1 MAKIFVITGHGA
13 GDSGATGNGYTEA
26 ERVRALA
33 QRIKALGGDNVLV
46 SESNRNYFK
55 DKGIENLTISKDYKI
70 IELHM
75 DSSEN
80 TSAKGGHVIIKLGF
94 NADDYDKKLAAF
106 ISSVFPGRAQTI
118 QGRSLA
124 NANRSAKKGYNYR
137 LVECGFISNAN
148 DVNIFNTK
156 MDEIAKGILKCFDI
170 PVVEATPTPTPA
182 PTTTATKPQ
191 KTLDEWARE
200 VINGKHG
207 SGHDNRA
214 KSLANSGCQY
224 DYQTVRNRV
233 NELCGVK
240 TTTTATKPQKSLDEW
255 AREVINGKHGTGHE
269 NREKSLKKAG
279 CPYAYSQ
286 VRARVNALC
295 K

>member
-1 MAKIFVITGHGA
+1 MAKLFVITGHGA

-33 QRIKALGGDNVLV
+33 QRVKALGGDNVLV
-46 SESNRNYFK
+46 SEPERNYYK
-55 DKGIENLTISKDYKI
+55 DNGITNLTISKEYKI
-70 IELHM
+70 VELHM
-75 DSSEN
+75 DSSSSA
-80 TSAKGGHVIIKLGF
+80 SAKGGHVIIKAGLS
-94 NADDYDKKLAAF
+94 ADEYDKKLAEF
-106 ISSVFPGRAQTI
+106 ISTMFPGRSTI
-118 QGRSLA
+118 IQARNDLA
-124 NANRSAKKGYNYR
+124 NPRRAYAKGYNYR
-137 LVECGFISNAN
+137 LVECGFISNAE
-148 DVNIFNTK
+148 DVNIFNSK
-156 MDEIAKGILKCFDI
+156 IDDLARGILESFGISEVAK
-170 PVVEATPTPTPA
+170 PSTSTSQATN
-182 PTTTATKPQ
+182 TTSKS
-191 KTLDEWARE
+191 LDDWARE

-207 SGHDNRA
+207 TGHDNRA

-240 TTTTATKPQKSLDEW
+240 TNTTATKPQKTLDEW
-255 AREVINGKHGTGHE
+255 AREVINGKHGTGHA

>member
-1 MAKIFVITGHGA
+1 MAKLFVITGHGA

-46 SESNRNYFK
+46 SDPERNYYK
-55 DKGIENLTISKDYKI
+55 DNGITDLTISKEYKI
-70 IELHM
+70 VELHM
-75 DSSEN
+75 DSS
-80 TSAKGGHVIIKLGF
+80 TSASAKGGHVIIKAGL
-94 NADDYDKKLAAF
+94 NADTYDKKLASR
-106 ISSVFPGRAQTI
+106 ISTMFPGRSTI
-118 QGRSLA
+118 IQARNDLA
-124 NANRSAKKGYNYR
+124 NPRRAYAKGYNYR
-137 LVECGFISNAN
+137 LIECGFITNAE
-148 DVNIFNTK
+148 DVNTFNSR
-156 MDEIAKGILKCFDI
+156 MDDLAKGILESFEI
-170 PVVEATPTPTPA
+170 GTVATNPVSQPTTSTPT
-182 PTTTATKPQ
+182 KS
-191 KTLDEWARE
+191 LDDWARE

-214 KSLANSGCQY
+214 KSLANSGCPY

-240 TTTTATKPQKSLDEW
+240 TTTTKAQTSTKSLDDW
-255 AREVINGKHGTGHE
+255 AREVINGKHGTGHA

-279 CPYAYSQ
+279 CPYAYSK